1 MSNNKPEI
9 KIKGKIQDMN
19 KQVKNIKPKQ
29 SNFLLTINTNQQY
42 KDNDEHLDN
51 DIEVFDSTIK
61 DLLNN
66 VDQYINLPAT
76 DKWDDQFIKD
86 IDIDY
91 VLERGQK
98 RTITYT
104 YII

>member
-1 MSNNKPEI
+1 MTSPWA
-9 KIKGKIQDMN
+9 
-19 KQVKNIKPKQ
+19 Q
-29 SNFLLTINTNQQY
+29 SPSWDPIETKLNLSLCNFF
-42 KDNDEHLDN
+42 K
-51 DIEVFDSTIK
+51 DSTIK

-66 VDQYINLPAT
+66 VEQYINLPAT

-98 RTITYT
+98 KDSCIYT
-104 YII
+104 YYLK